1 MFGIA
6 LLYPT
11 VIGITIKG
19 CFSLYS
25 KKFLVYCYIYTVLST
40 GTLALRSPTPAGQ
53 VVKLDGPPQLSTR
66 YTFSGDSVPFY
77 LRN

>member
-1 MFGIA
+1 M
-6 LLYPT
+6 
-11 VIGITIKG
+11 
-19 CFSLYS
+19 
-25 KKFLVYCYIYTVLST
+25 YCYISTVLST

-77 LRN
+77 LRS